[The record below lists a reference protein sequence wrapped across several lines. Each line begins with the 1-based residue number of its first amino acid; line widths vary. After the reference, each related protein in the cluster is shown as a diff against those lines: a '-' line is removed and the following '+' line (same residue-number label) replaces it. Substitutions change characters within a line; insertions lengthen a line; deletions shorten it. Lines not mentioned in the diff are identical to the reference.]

1 MTVQLESATRQDIV
15 NKTNEYFICGI
26 KQNEYYEKNKK
37 DATERISRKI
47 QTNCGNSVNAN

>member
-1 MTVQLESATRQDIV
+1 MTVQLESATRQDIF

-26 KQNEYYEKNKK
+26 KQNEYYEENKK

-47 QTNCGNSVNAN
+47 QTNCGNNVNAN